1 MTEQHLRDLA
11 SLARQPAAQNSFH
24 IACENPE
31 TTPDARVPGVV
42 RMQAFLV
49 CDTGDIRQVGVV
61 TLEETA
67 RQMARVSGAGFV
79 DALSSLCEGGS
90 SRTLQEAD
98 IWQVRGRLL
107 EEGKLLVV
115 EELEALD
122 RLVLRNG
129 RPCVVV
135 TIAGERLGTHAATA
149 SAAL

>member
-1 MTEQHLRDLA
+1 
-11 SLARQPAAQNSFH
+11 
-24 IACENPE
+24 
-31 TTPDARVPGVV
+31 
-42 RMQAFLV
+42 
-49 CDTGDIRQVGVV
+49 
-61 TLEETA
+61 
-67 RQMARVSGAGFV
+67 MARVSGAGFV

-129 RPCVVV
+129 RPCVVA
-135 TIAGERLGTHAATA
+135 TIAGERLGTHAASA